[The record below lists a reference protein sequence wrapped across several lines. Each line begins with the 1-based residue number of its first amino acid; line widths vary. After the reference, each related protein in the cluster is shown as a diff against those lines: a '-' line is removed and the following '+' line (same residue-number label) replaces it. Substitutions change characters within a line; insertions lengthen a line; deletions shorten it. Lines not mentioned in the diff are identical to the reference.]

1 MSDLA
6 ITVRGKRNEW
16 VFRFR
21 GNKKYLNEWRADGLV
36 VDEAVNSIPTWVVDL
51 GLTKPWCWLQDRVAT
66 AQEEKK

>member
-21 GNKKYLNEWRADGLV
+21 GNKKYLNEWRADWLV

-51 GLTKPWCWLQDRVAT
+51 GLTKPWCWLQDRVAA